1 MTVAELIE
9 KLKEFGDRNQVVF
22 EGQGAT
28 CWTVGNLR
36 VDANDAFVMLTRG
49 EKLPVTEDK

>member
-9 KLKEFGDRNQVVF
+9 KLKELGDGNVVVF

-28 CWTVGNLR
+28 CWTVRDLV
-36 VDANDAFVMLTRG
+36 VDADDRFVMLMRG
-49 EKLPVTEDK
+49 EKLPVREDK